1 MLHKGDLVVLF
12 LIVAATVF
20 LLLRSLRHL
29 HSRKLGGG
37 KPPSG
42 PVPKLLAEHGYIV
55 TSGEQR
61 LPIQIEV
68 DEETY
73 DSRLYIDYIA
83 RRQDEVYLVAV
94 SRPRKPLKFSGAAIR
109 ERFLAYYLAYRPA
122 GILYVDRD
130 NNSVRRII
138 FLMDEVSLTHPRRKA
153 LFTHLLTLGLGFI
166 IALFLR

>member
-1 MLHKGDLVVLF
+1 MLYKGDLFVLF
-12 LIVAATVF
+12 LIVVAILF
-20 LLLRSLRHL
+20 LLFRSLRHFL
-29 HSRKLGGG
+29 SHRLEGG
-37 KPPSG
+37 KPLNG
-42 PVPKLLAEHGYIV
+42 QVPKLLAKHGYIV
-55 TSGEQR
+55 ISGEQR

-68 DEETY
+68 DEKIY

-94 SRPRKPLKFSGAAIR
+94 SRPRKPLRLSGAAIR
-109 ERFLAYYLAYRPA
+109 ERFLVYYLAYKPA

-130 NNSVRRII
+130 NNSLRKIT
-138 FLMDEVSLTHPRRKA
+138 FSLDEVNLTRPRRKA